1 MSLGVVVLPRSG
13 EEVAERSPPG
23 GDHSERPFPDDRC
36 MTCTPTAT
44 PSADWERLVE
54 RTLPVV
60 RFIVNDIVARLPRH
74 VDRDDLMS
82 AGMLGL
88 TEAARSFD
96 DGRGVTFDAFART
109 RIRGA
114 VLDELRR
121 RDPLSRRARHRGNAV
136 SRATASMQAQLGRV
150 PTDDEVAAE
159 LGMEHDAVRQARGD
173 LARATS
179 MERSVCVST
188 LADVTSSELADDS
201 NPLAQVLEGELR
213 GYLVD
218 AVAVLP
224 ERLRYVVIAHFF
236 DERELRDIAAEL
248 GVSASRVS
256 QMRAEAITL
265 LRDGINAQLEPEKV
279 ADLGEDTLTAR
290 RRAGYFRLVA
300 AANVAERAMPE
311 RSIRDLARPA
321 AA

>member
-1 MSLGVVVLPRSG
+1 
-13 EEVAERSPPG
+13 
-23 GDHSERPFPDDRC
+23 
-36 MTCTPTAT
+36 MTSTAAHTPQHN
-44 PSADWERLVE
+44 WERLVQD
-54 RTLPVV
+54 TLPLV
-60 RFIVNDIVARLPRH
+60 RFVVNDVAARLPKF

-88 TEAARSFD
+88 TEAARAFD
-96 DGRGVTFDAFART
+96 DSRGVTFDAFART

-121 RDPLSRRARHRGNAV
+121 RDPLSRRARHRSNDVTAV
-136 SRATASMQAQLGRV
+136 TASMQARLGRV
-150 PTDDEVAAE
+150 PTDAEVADE
-159 LGMEHDAVRQARGD
+159 LGIDDGAVRQARGD

-179 MERSVCVST
+179 MERSVCVT
-188 LADVTSSELADDS
+188 TVADTATGELLDDS
-201 NPLAQVLEGELR
+201 NPLALILEGELR

-265 LRDGINAQLEPEKV
+265 LRDGINSQLEPEKV
-279 ADLGEDTLTAR
+279 QDLGETTLTAR
-290 RRAGYFRLVA
+290 RRASYFRQVADANASERSTADRSIGGLSRSA
-300 AANVAERAMPE
+300 AA
-311 RSIRDLARPA
+311 
-321 AA
+321 

>member
-1 MSLGVVVLPRSG
+1 MTSTPAHSPRN
-13 EEVAERSPPG
+13 
-23 GDHSERPFPDDRC
+23 
-36 MTCTPTAT
+36 
-44 PSADWERLVE
+44 DWERLVE
-54 RTLPVV
+54 RTLPLV
-60 RFIVNDIVARLPRH
+60 RFVVNDIAARLPRF

-96 DGRGVTFDAFART
+96 DSRGVTFDAFART

-121 RDPLSRRARHRGNAV
+121 RDPLSRRARHRGNEV
-136 SRATASMQAQLGRV
+136 TRTTASMQAQLGRL
-150 PTDDEVAAE
+150 PTDDEVADE
-159 LGMEHDAVRQARGD
+159 LGIDHTAVRQARGD
-173 LARATS
+173 LARAAS

-188 LADVTSSELADDS
+188 VDDSATSELADDS
-201 NPLAQVLEGELR
+201 NPLAQILEGELR

-256 QMRAEAITL
+256 QMRAEALTL

-279 ADLGEDTLTAR
+279 ADLGESSLTAR
-290 RRAGYFRLVA
+290 RRASYFRQVA
-300 AANVAERAMPE
+300 AANVAERSTPE
-311 RSIRDLARPA
+311 RSIRDLPRCA

>member
-1 MSLGVVVLPRSG
+1 MTPTPVHTPRS
-13 EEVAERSPPG
+13 E
-23 GDHSERPFPDDRC
+23 
-36 MTCTPTAT
+36 
-44 PSADWERLVE
+44 WEQLVG

-60 RFIVNDIVARLPRH
+60 RFVVNDIAARLPRF

-96 DGRGVTFDAFART
+96 SSRGVPFDAFART

-121 RDPLSRRARHRGNAV
+121 RDPLSRRARHRGNNV
-136 SRATASMQAQLGRV
+136 SRKTAELQSRLGRV
-150 PTDDEVAAE
+150 PTEAEVADA
-159 LGMEHDAVRQARGD
+159 LGIACTVVRQASGD
-173 LARATS
+173 LARAAS
-179 MERSVCVST
+179 MERAVCVTT
-188 LADVTSSELADDS
+188 LADTIVGQLVDDS
-201 NPLAQVLEGELR
+201 NPLTQVLEGELR

-224 ERLRYVVIAHFF
+224 ERLRHVVLAHFF

-248 GVSASRVS
+248 GVSASRIS
-256 QMRAEAITL
+256 QMRAEALIL

-279 ADLGEDTLTAR
+279 TDLGETSLTAR
-290 RRAGYFRLVA
+290 RRASYFRLVA
-300 AANVAERAMPE
+300 AANVSERATGD
-311 RSIRDLARPA
+311 RSIRDLPRPA